1 MVCGTRIS
9 CCSSR
14 KEVIL
19 LRTSSF
25 AVTFEQQDAYDCVAS
40 VQSLIDQEDV
50 SLASCKKPSLCDY
63 DASQCFDE

>member
-1 MVCGTRIS
+1 
-9 CCSSR
+9 
-14 KEVIL
+14 VIL

-25 AVTFEQQDAYDCVAS
+25 AVTFEQQDAYECVAS